1 MLTPTLLYMKLEDKA
16 RAALIKREM
25 EIRRLIRQME
35 LDKLSR
41 STVFRNLEVELKH
54 IKHQLVL
61 DEASR

>member
-1 MLTPTLLYMKLEDKA
+1 MLTPLLYMKLEDKA
-16 RAALIKREM
+16 RAALVKREM

>member
-1 MLTPTLLYMKLEDKA
+1 MLTPLLYMKLEDKA
-16 RAALIKREM
+16 RAALVKREM

-41 STVFRNLEVELKH
+41 STVFRNLEVELKR